1 MSKELKIEAGKYY
14 RRRDGH
20 RVFVCAT
27 NKPGSH
33 PVVAWDDLGGVD
45 EHAESGRLY
54 AEADGAESTFDIVSE
69 WTEPERIPWEHLP
82 KWCKWWVHN
91 ADGQE
96 WGTEKEPTHN
106 GISWTVNDGKSGC
119 IRIPRSLNSNYTGDW
134 RQSLRERPEG
144 A

>member
-20 RVFVCAT
+20 RVYVIAT
-27 NKPGSH
+27 NKPGINPIIGWS
-33 PVVAWDDLGGVD
+33 D
-45 EHAESGRLY
+45 SGWMLDFLPTGKV
-54 AEADGAESTFDIVSE
+54 EIGADNNYDIVSE
-69 WTEPERIPWEHLP
+69 WTEPDRIPWEHLP